1 MKEMD
6 TLEGMGLL
14 AVTVLI
20 AGEVIRTNRML
31 RKANTCLEKEIKPT
45 MLEAMSARVAAVRAN
60 RQISE
65 LKSMVEKFLQPQI
78 VFYVGGQIARRI
90 KMKDTEKVTLAIEL
104 DDAKGFPVGTGF
116 DQPPAW
122 SIDDTTIATLAPA
135 ADGMSCDVIG
145 QAPGNANVS
154 VAGVAAGVSYAGAL
168 VVPVTAGDPAAIK
181 LTAGAP
187 VAQ

>member
-1 MKEMD
+1 MD

-14 AVTVLI
+14 AVTILI
-20 AGEVIRTNRML
+20 AGELFHTKRLL
-31 RKANTCLEKEIKPT
+31 RSTKKEVESTK
-45 MLEAMSARVAAVRAN
+45 LEAMSARIAAVHARKT
-60 RQISE
+60 ISE

-90 KMKDTEKVTLAIEL
+90 KVKDTEKVTIGIEI
-104 DDAKGFPVGTGF
+104 DDAKGFPTGTAF

-135 ADGMSCDVIG
+135 ADGMSCDVLG

-154 VAGVAAGVSYAGAL
+154 VAGVAAGVSYAGSL
-168 VVPVTAGDPAAIK
+168 VVPVTAGDPASIK